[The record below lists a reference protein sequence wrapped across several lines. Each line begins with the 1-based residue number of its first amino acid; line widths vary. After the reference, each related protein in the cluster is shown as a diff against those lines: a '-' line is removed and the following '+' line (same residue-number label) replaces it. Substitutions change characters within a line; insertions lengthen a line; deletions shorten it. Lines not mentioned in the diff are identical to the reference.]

1 MKAKNRLK
9 QLTLNFA
16 SPGADRVI
24 GEENTLITHER
35 ADFINEVE
43 IETILAQHKLPAPA
57 KVRELLVKAREMR
70 GLSMDEVATLSFVES
85 PELLQELFATARQIK
100 EEIYGTRLVFF
111 APLYISNR
119 CANECTY
126 CAFRAT
132 NAALK
137 RRTLTQ
143 NEIAEETRILIR
155 QGHKRILMV
164 SGEALPPEGFQY
176 LLDSIATIYST
187 RVGPGEIRRVNVNL
201 APQTTERFRL
211 LKQAEIGTFQLFQET
226 YHRPTYAAVHLKGT
240 KRDYDWRATAFD
252 RAMEAGIDDVGI
264 GILFGLYDWRF
275 EIIAMM
281 QQIRHLEEKFGVGPH
296 TISFPRMEPAVG
308 SDIASQPPYPVS
320 DEDFMKMIAIMRLA
334 VPYTGMIMSTR
345 ETAEVRRATL
355 ELGISQISAGSRTD
369 PGGYKDGEGDPNAG
383 QFQLG
388 DHRTVEEVVSD
399 VVSLGYLPSFCTACY
414 RLGRTGQDFMDIAKP
429 GEIKYH
435 CHPNALSTFQEYLC
449 DYAGPKAKSIGEKLI
464 SIELQHMDGQ
474 QTACALP
481 MLNKVRRG
489 ERDVFV

>member
-1 MKAKNRLK
+1 
-9 QLTLNFA
+9 
-16 SPGADRVI
+16 
-24 GEENTLITHER
+24 LITQEC
-35 ADFINEVE
+35 ADFIVPQE
-43 IETILAQHKLPAPA
+43 IEDILAHRASPAPA
-57 KVRELLVKAREMR
+57 RVRELLVKAREQQ
-70 GLSMDEVATLSFVES
+70 GLTMEEVACLSYVEN
-85 PELLQELFATARQIK
+85 PDLLNEIFSTAKKIK
-100 EEIYGTRLVFF
+100 EEIYGTRLVLF

-119 CANECTY
+119 CSNECTY

-132 NAALK
+132 NTEIK

-143 NEIAEETRILIR
+143 EEIAEETRILIR
-155 QGHKRILMV
+155 QGHKRVLMV
-164 SGEALPPEGFQY
+164 AGEALPPQGFDY

-187 RVGPGEIRRVNVNL
+187 RVGPGEIRRINVNL
-201 APQTTERFRL
+201 APQTTERFKQ

-226 YHRPTYAAVHLKGT
+226 YHRPTYAQVHLKGT
-240 KRDYDWRATAFD
+240 KSNYDWRATAFD
-252 RAMEAGIDDVGI
+252 RAMEAGIDDVGM
-264 GILFGLYDWRF
+264 GVLFGLYDWRF

-281 QQIRHLEEKFGVGPH
+281 QHIRHLEEKFGVGPH
-296 TISFPRMEPAVG
+296 TISFPRIEPAVG
-308 SDIASQPPYPVS
+308 SEIASKPPHVVS
-320 DEDFMKMIAIMRLA
+320 DADFMKMIAIMRLA

-369 PGGYKDGEGDPNAG
+369 PGGYKDGEGDPNG
-383 QFQLG
+383 SQFQLG

-399 VVSLGYLPSFCTACY
+399 VVSLGFLPSFCTACY
-414 RLGRTGQDFMDIAKP
+414 RLGRTGQDFMDLAKP

-449 DYAGPKAKSIGEKLI
+449 DYASPRAKSAGEKLI
-464 SIELQHMDGQ
+464 SIELQQMDGQ

>member
-1 MKAKNRLK
+1 
-9 QLTLNFA
+9 
-16 SPGADRVI
+16 VI
-24 GEENTLITHER
+24 REENTLITHER
-35 ADFINEVE
+35 ADFICEQE
-43 IETILAQHKLPAPA
+43 IESILAKSRRPEPSQ
-57 KVRELLVKAREMR
+57 VRELLVKAREMH
-70 GLSMDEVATLSFVES
+70 GLSMEEVARLSFVES
-85 PELLQELFATARQIK
+85 PELLAEIFSTAKQIK
-100 EEIYGTRLVFF
+100 EEIYGTRLVLF

-132 NAALK
+132 NADLK

-143 NEIAEETRILIR
+143 EEIAEETRILIR
-155 QGHKRILMV
+155 QGHKRVLVV

-176 LLDSIATIYST
+176 ILDSIATVYETKI
-187 RVGPGEIRRVNVNL
+187 GPGEIRRVNVNL
-201 APQTTERFRL
+201 APQTTERFRQ
-211 LKQAEIGTFQLFQET
+211 LKAANIGTFQLFQET

-252 RAMEAGIDDVGI
+252 RAMTAGIDDVGI
-264 GILFGLYDWRF
+264 GVLFGLYEWRF

-281 QQIRHLEEKFGVGPH
+281 QHIQHLEQKFGVGPH

-308 SDIASQPPYPVS
+308 SDIASRPPHPVS
-320 DEDFMKMIAIMRLA
+320 DADFLKMIAIMRLA

-345 ETAEVRRATL
+345 EGADVRRATL
-355 ELGISQISAGSRTD
+355 EVGISQISAGSRTD
-369 PGGYKDGEGDPNAG
+369 PGGYKDGEGDPNG
-383 QFQLG
+383 SQFQLG
-388 DHRTVEEVVSD
+388 DHRPMEEVISD

-414 RLGRTGQDFMDIAKP
+414 RLGRTGQDFMDMAKP

-435 CHPNALSTFQEYLC
+435 CHPNALSTFQEYLS
-449 DYAGPKAKSIGEKLI
+449 DYASPQAKAAGEKLI

-474 QTACALP
+474 QTDIALP
-481 MLNKVRRG
+481 MLNQVRRG

>member
-1 MKAKNRLK
+1 M
-9 QLTLNFA
+9 
-16 SPGADRVI
+16 
-24 GEENTLITHER
+24 H
-35 ADFINEVE
+35 
-43 IETILAQHKLPAPA
+43 
-57 KVRELLVKAREMR
+57 
-70 GLSMDEVATLSFVES
+70 GLSMEEVARLSFVES
-85 PELLQELFATARQIK
+85 PELLAEIFSTAKQIK
-100 EEIYGTRLVFF
+100 EEIYGTRLVLF

-132 NAALK
+132 NADLK

-143 NEIAEETRILIR
+143 EEIAEETRILIR
-155 QGHKRILMV
+155 QGHKRVLVV

-176 LLDSIATIYST
+176 ILDSIATVYETKI
-187 RVGPGEIRRVNVNL
+187 GPGEIRRVNVNL
-201 APQTTERFRL
+201 APQTTERFRQ
-211 LKQAEIGTFQLFQET
+211 LKAANIGTFQLFQET

-252 RAMEAGIDDVGI
+252 RAMTAGIDDVGI
-264 GILFGLYDWRF
+264 GVLFGLYEWRF

-281 QQIRHLEEKFGVGPH
+281 QHIQHLEQKFGVGPH

-308 SDIASQPPYPVS
+308 SDIASRPPHPVS
-320 DEDFMKMIAIMRLA
+320 DADFLKMIAIMRLA

-345 ETAEVRRATL
+345 EGADVRRATL
-355 ELGISQISAGSRTD
+355 EVGISQISAGSRTD
-369 PGGYKDGEGDPNAG
+369 PGGYKDGEGDPNG
-383 QFQLG
+383 SQFQLG
-388 DHRTVEEVVSD
+388 DHRPMEEVISD

-414 RLGRTGQDFMDIAKP
+414 RLGRTGQDFMDMAKP

-435 CHPNALSTFQEYLC
+435 CHPNALSTFQEYLS
-449 DYAGPKAKSIGEKLI
+449 DYASPQAKAAGEKLI

-474 QTACALP
+474 QTDIALP
-481 MLNKVRRG
+481 MLNQVRRG

>member
-1 MKAKNRLK
+1 
-9 QLTLNFA
+9 
-16 SPGADRVI
+16 VI
-24 GEENTLITHER
+24 REENTLITHER
-35 ADFINEVE
+35 ADFICEQE
-43 IETILAQHKLPAPA
+43 IESILAKSRRPEPSQ
-57 KVRELLVKAREMR
+57 VRELLVKAREMH
-70 GLSMDEVATLSFVES
+70 GLSMEEVARLSFVES
-85 PELLQELFATARQIK
+85 PELLAEIFSTAKQIK
-100 EEIYGTRLVFF
+100 EEIYGTRLVLF

-132 NAALK
+132 NADLK

-143 NEIAEETRILIR
+143 EEIAEETRILIR

-176 LLDSIATIYST
+176 ILDSIATIYET
-187 RVGPGEIRRVNVNL
+187 KIGPGEIRRVNVNL
-201 APQTTERFRL
+201 APQTTERFRQ
-211 LKQAEIGTFQLFQET
+211 LKAANIGTFQLFQET

-252 RAMEAGIDDVGI
+252 RAMTAGIDDVGI
-264 GILFGLYDWRF
+264 GVLFGLYDWRF

-281 QQIRHLEEKFGVGPH
+281 QHIQHLEQKFGVGPH
-296 TISFPRMEPAVG
+296 TISFPRMEPAMG
-308 SDIASQPPYPVS
+308 SEIASQPPHEVS
-320 DEDFMKMIAIMRLA
+320 DADFLKMIAIMRLA

-345 ETAEVRRATL
+345 EGADVRRATL
-355 ELGISQISAGSRTD
+355 EVGISQISAGSRTD
-369 PGGYKDGEGDPNAG
+369 PGGYKDGEGDPNG
-383 QFQLG
+383 SQFQLG
-388 DHRTVEEVVSD
+388 DHRPMEEVISD

-414 RLGRTGQDFMDIAKP
+414 RLGRTGQDFMDMAKP

-435 CHPNALSTFQEYLC
+435 CHPNALSTFQEYLS
-449 DYAGPKAKSIGEKLI
+449 DYASPQAKAAGEKLI

-474 QTACALP
+474 QTDIALP
-481 MLNKVRRG
+481 MLNQVRRG

>member
-1 MKAKNRLK
+1 
-9 QLTLNFA
+9 
-16 SPGADRVI
+16 VI
-24 GEENTLITHER
+24 GKETILITHER

-43 IETILAQHKLPAPA
+43 IETILAHHKSPEPL
-57 KVRELLVKAREMR
+57 KVRELLAKAREMR

-85 PELLQELFATARQIK
+85 PELLQEIFATAKQIK
-100 EEIYGTRLVFF
+100 EDIYGSRLVFF

-119 CANECTY
+119 CSNECTY

-132 NAALK
+132 NASLK

-143 NEIAEETRILIR
+143 KEIAEETRILIR
-155 QGHKRILMV
+155 QGHKRVLMV
-164 SGEALPPEGFQY
+164 SGEALPPDGFQY

-201 APQTTERFRL
+201 APQTAERFRL

-264 GILFGLYDWRF
+264 GVLFGLYDWRF

-281 QQIRHLEEKFGVGPH
+281 QQIRHLENKFGVGPH

-308 SDIASQPPYPVS
+308 SDIASQPPHPVS
-320 DEDFMKMIAIMRLA
+320 DADFLRMIAIMRLA

-369 PGGYKDGEGDPNAG
+369 PGGYKDGEGDPNG
-383 QFQLG
+383 SQFQLG
-388 DHRTVEEVVSD
+388 DHRSVEEVVSD
-399 VVSLGYLPSFCTACY
+399 VVTLGFLPSFCTACY
-414 RLGRTGQDFMDIAKP
+414 RLGRTGQDFMDLAKP

-435 CHPNALSTFQEYLC
+435 CHPNALSTFQEYLS
-449 DYAGPKAKSIGEKLI
+449 DYASPQAKSAGEKLI